1 MALNGRSAI
10 EIFMNSEMDFYDAVL
25 MDVTMPVMN
34 GLEAT
39 KKIRSLDREDAS
51 KVLIFAMTGNIFKDD
66 IAKCREAGMDGHL
79 IKPVNLDEF
88 MEKMMEYD
96 NNKKCR

>member
-1 MALNGRSAI
+1 
-10 EIFMNSEMDFYDAVL
+10 
-25 MDVTMPVMN
+25 
-34 GLEAT
+34 
-39 KKIRSLDREDAS
+39 
-51 KVLIFAMTGNIFKDD
+51 MTGNIFKDD